1 MLINSSLSRSKI
13 TILCYKDLS
22 LFGLFY
28 IQKTLKMLIPGEVIC
43 TKVVYSLRTIQPNG
57 MKKATLLVMA
67 IIAMAG
73 MAQAQQGLHFGFH
86 GQMNSIWIINQ
97 NNYEYSQMDYEYKY
111 GKLGG
116 ISLGYNWEDNFGWQ
130 VEFNYSQMGQDYSD
144 IIKDF
149 GPISDSTKPDLRTKV
164 LTYRYVDLTYLQ
176 VPILFKYMEG
186 DSKDAIKYQ
195 MLGGLQVGYL
205 MGAEQQYTADLLDL
219 DPDDQQPVEQGGFNA
234 PYDAVPDFSGNAS
247 ADGTEF
253 FTKLD
258 IGALVSVGADIY
270 VNDKLYFT
278 PSFRGYFGLFD
289 INAKETRELRPAQG
303 ENRYL
308 PSHNAYVGFH
318 LGISFMFPDAKLGG
332 GSDE

>member
-1 MLINSSLSRSKI
+1 
-13 TILCYKDLS
+13 
-22 LFGLFY
+22 
-28 IQKTLKMLIPGEVIC
+28 
-43 TKVVYSLRTIQPNG
+43 
-57 MKKATLLVMA
+57 MKKATLL
-67 IIAMAG
+67 IIAFLGIAG
-73 MAQAQQGLHFGFH
+73 VASAQQGLHFGFH
-86 GQMNSIWIINQ
+86 AQMNSIWIINQ

-116 ISLGYNWEDNFGWQ
+116 MSLGYNWDDNFGWQ
-130 VEFNYSQMGQDYSD
+130 VELNYSHMGQDYSD

-149 GPISDSTKPDLRTKV
+149 GPITDSTKPHLRTKV

-176 VPILFKYMEG
+176 VPLLFKYMEG

-195 MLGGLQVGYL
+195 MLGGLQFGYL
-205 MGAEQQYTADLLDL
+205 LGADQQYTADLYDL
-219 DPDDQQPVEQGGFNA
+219 DPDDQKPVEQAGFHA
-234 PYDAVPDFSGNAS
+234 PFDAVPDFSGNAGS
-247 ADGTEF
+247 DGTEF

-258 IGALVSVGADIY
+258 VGALIGIGADIY

-308 PSHNAYVGFH
+308 ASHNAFVGFH
-318 LGISFMFPDAKLGG
+318 LGISFMFPDARLGG